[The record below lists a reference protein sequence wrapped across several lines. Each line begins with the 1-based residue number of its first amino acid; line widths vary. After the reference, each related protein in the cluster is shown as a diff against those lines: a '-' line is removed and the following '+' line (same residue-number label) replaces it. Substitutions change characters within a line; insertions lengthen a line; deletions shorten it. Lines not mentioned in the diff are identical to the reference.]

1 MDVVSLILL
10 WFPAVFM
17 LGLTTIL
24 RRFPPHSSNMTYGYR
39 TRRSMA
45 SAEAWDH
52 AQVRAFQ
59 LTRDWTIGIV
69 LWTPLAHWI
78 WGGESAILVMSGLL
92 TLGVMLPLFFVER
105 ELKQG
110 PPYTAQ
116 GGVYGTALA
125 CCFLLLLSIFRPIT
139 HDGSEPERRETGA
152 LSSVG
157 WSTSSDDVFLRLEDD
172 ECHYYINR
180 GLEMGIDKLRWSE
193 MLTGREITLEVVDRP
208 AGLNWFGS
216 VGAVRGVMF
225 QDDTLYRT
233 GAVRNP

>member
-139 HDGSEPERRETGA
+139 HDGSEPERRETGV

-180 GLEMGIDKLRWSE
+180 GLEMGIDTLRWSE

-233 GAVRNP
+233 GTVRNP

>member
-157 WSTSSDDVFLRLEDD
+157 SSTSSDDVFLRLEDD

-180 GLEMGIDKLRWSE
+180 GLEMGIDTLRWSE

>member
-1 MDVVSLILL
+1 MHPIREQSALTGLMSPVLI
-10 WFPAVFM
+10 
-17 LGLTTIL
+17 
-24 RRFPPHSSNMTYGYR
+24 
-39 TRRSMA
+39 
-45 SAEAWDH
+45 
-52 AQVRAFQ
+52 RAPK
-59 LTRDWTIGIV
+59 RW
-69 LWTPLAHWI
+69 
-78 WGGESAILVMSGLL
+78 M
-92 TLGVMLPLFFVER
+92 
-105 ELKQG
+105 
-110 PPYTAQ
+110 
-116 GGVYGTALA
+116 TALA

-180 GLEMGIDKLRWSE
+180 GLEMGIDTLRWSE

>member
-139 HDGSEPERRETGA
+139 HDGSEPERRETGV

-172 ECHYYINR
+172 ECHYYINM
-180 GLEMGIDKLRWSE
+180 GLEMGIDTLRWSE

-233 GAVRNP
+233 GTVRNP

>member
-172 ECHYYINR
+172 ECHDYINR
-180 GLEMGIDKLRWSE
+180 GLEMGIDTLRWSE

>member
-116 GGVYGTALA
+116 GGVYGTGLA

-157 WSTSSDDVFLRLEDD
+157 SSTSSDDVFLRLEDD

-180 GLEMGIDKLRWSE
+180 GLEMGIDTLRWSE

>member
-139 HDGSEPERRETGA
+139 HDGSEPERRETGV

-172 ECHYYINR
+172 ECHYYINM
-180 GLEMGIDKLRWSE
+180 GLEMGIDTLRWPE

-233 GAVRNP
+233 GTVRNP

>member
-10 WFPAVFM
+10 WVPAVFM

-45 SAEAWDH
+45 SAEAWSH

-139 HDGSEPERRETGA
+139 HDGSEPERRETGV

-180 GLEMGIDKLRWSE
+180 GLEMGIDTLRWSE
-193 MLTGREITLEVVDRP
+193 TLTGREITLEVVDRP

>member
-59 LTRDWTIGIV
+59 LSRDWTIGIV

-180 GLEMGIDKLRWSE
+180 GLEMGIDTLRWSE

-216 VGAVRGVMF
+216 VGAVPGVMF